1 MLRKITIQNYKS
13 IYNLTIDL
21 GRVNVFIGENGCGKT
36 NILEALAMAGA
47 SKALD
52 LNFEGIYNR
61 GARVAKPNLTFS
73 SFTGLKQNSK
83 IKINLEFQE
92 GDEKYV
98 IPSILYSED
107 KDDIYSK
114 WREENLIYL
123 LDEPELNLHRTLV
136 EKLAEKLKNS
146 GQWLANDLDK
156 LTKYLIFNLD
166 IKSLRGIRY
175 ESKKSP
181 LGINGENLDILL
193 SRFTEEEWTELMNYT
208 FLISW
213 LDEIILDEKDSLK
226 YKGHKLDKSNS
237 VLYFKDK
244 FMRKKDM
251 NNLLSAENANDGILH
266 ILFYLTLFISK
277 KTPSFFA
284 IDNIETNLNPRICR
298 KLIKELIP
306 LSQKNDKQVLITTH
320 NPAIL
325 DGLNLNDDE
334 QRLFVVSRN
343 EEGKTKIKRI
353 KLKPK
358 SEESLKLSEMWMR
371 GYLGALPKN
380 F

>member
-92 GDEKYV
+92 RDEKYV

>member
-213 LDEIILDEKDSLK
+213 LDEIILDEKDALK

-284 IDNIETNLNPRICR
+284 IDNIETNLNPKICR

>member
-213 LDEIILDEKDSLK
+213 LDEIILDEKDALK

-284 IDNIETNLNPRICR
+284 IDNLETNLNPRICR

>member
-193 SRFTEEEWTELMNYT
+193 SRFTQEEWTELMNYT
-208 FLISW
+208 VLISW
-213 LDEIILDEKDSLK
+213 LDEIILDEKDALK

-284 IDNIETNLNPRICR
+284 IDNIETNLNPKICR

>member
-92 GDEKYV
+92 RDEKYV

-213 LDEIILDEKDSLK
+213 LDEIILDEKDALK

>member
-213 LDEIILDEKDSLK
+213 LDEIILDEKDALK

-284 IDNIETNLNPRICR
+284 IDNLETNLNPKICR

-306 LSQKNDKQVLITTH
+306 LSQKNDKQALITTH

>member
-213 LDEIILDEKDSLK
+213 LDEIILDEKDALK

>member
-193 SRFTEEEWTELMNYT
+193 SRFTQEEWTELMNYT

-213 LDEIILDEKDSLK
+213 LDEIILDEKDALK

>member
-208 FLISW
+208 VLISW
-213 LDEIILDEKDSLK
+213 LDEIILDEKDALK